1 MDKLKLLLVENSRTA
16 RAFMSVLLNQAG
28 FEVATVASGHEA
40 TSYLVNNKV
49 DVVIMDVFMP
59 LMNGYEVT
67 KLIRA
72 SKAPYALIPII
83 AYTASQ
89 QEQDKRLCLDSGMN
103 AFINK
108 SDQNVELIAWLKQF
122 EQARVVP

>member
-40 TSYLVNNKV
+40 TSYLTNNKV

-108 SDQNVELIAWLKQF
+108 SDENVELIAWLNQF
-122 EQARVVP
+122 EQTRVVP

>member
-40 TSYLVNNKV
+40 SSYLTSNKI

-59 LMNGYEVT
+59 LMNGYEVA

-72 SKAPYALIPII
+72 SKEPYAGVPIV

-89 QEQDKRLCLDSGMN
+89 QEQDKRLCLDAGMN

-108 SDQNVELIAWLKQF
+108 SDENVELINWLRGF
-122 EQARVVP
+122 EKSHLPH